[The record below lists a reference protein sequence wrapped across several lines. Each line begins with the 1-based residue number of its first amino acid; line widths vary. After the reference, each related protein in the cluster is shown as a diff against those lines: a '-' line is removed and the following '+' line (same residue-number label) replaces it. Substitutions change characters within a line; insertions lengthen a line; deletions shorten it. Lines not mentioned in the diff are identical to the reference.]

1 MTYLPCPSDH
11 DDNGRRGAGLNQTGF
26 ASSPGRSGDQISPF
40 KRHTI
45 LDIGPVNIFN
55 LKKKGK
61 KGNRAR
67 NVVNVYK
74 FKCRF
79 KLLM

>member
-11 DDNGRRGAGLNQTGF
+11 DDDGRREGGAGFNQTGA
-26 ASSPGRSGDQISPF
+26 ASSPDRSGDQLSPYN
-40 KRHTI
+40 RPTI

-61 KGNRAR
+61 KEIDREM
-67 NVVNVYK
+67 
-74 FKCRF
+74 
-79 KLLM
+79 L

>member
-1 MTYLPCPSDH
+1 MFGSFE
-11 DDNGRRGAGLNQTGF
+11 DDILAMPVRPWRRWEKGGGAGFNQTGA
-26 ASSPGRSGDQISPF
+26 ASSPGRSGDQISPY

-61 KGNRAR
+61 KEIER
-67 NVVNVYK
+67 K
-74 FKCRF
+74 M
-79 KLLM
+79 L